1 MRRYTILIIA
11 LLLSYVSMA
20 QQAESA
26 VATQEQVSSEQNAT
40 EQKTAEQKAEASEEF
55 SAEKSWDAANKAY
68 QEADYK
74 RAETL
79 YRAILE
85 QGLHSAKLYYN
96 LANTLFK
103 QEKLGEA
110 ILYYNKALRLS
121 PADEDVRHNLEY
133 AENSTKDSIEQIP
146 EFFLFAWIR
155 AVRNLMSCDGWTI
168 FSLVILVIG
177 LAAALFYLLAQ
188 RISTRKAGFYV
199 MILAALLFLVATLFA
214 NYERKAIVNHN
225 EAIVMS
231 SAVSVKSSPDRAA
244 TELFVLHEGTKLSI
258 GERMDG
264 WFEVRIADGRKG
276 WIESSRIAEI

>member
-40 EQKTAEQKAEASEEF
+40 EQKAEASEEF

-199 MILAALLFLVATLFA
+199 MVLAALLFLVATLFD

-264 WFEVRIADGRKG
+264 WVEVRIADGRKG

>member
-40 EQKTAEQKAEASEEF
+40 EQKAEASEEF

-199 MILAALLFLVATLFA
+199 MVLVALLFLVATLFA

-264 WFEVRIADGRKG
+264 WVEVRIADGRKG

>member
-26 VATQEQVSSEQNAT
+26 VATQAQVSSEQNAT
-40 EQKTAEQKAEASEEF
+40 EQKTAEQKAEDSEEF

-199 MILAALLFLVATLFA
+199 MVLAALLFLVATLFA
-214 NYERKAIVNHN
+214 NYERKAIVDHN

-264 WFEVRIADGRKG
+264 WVEVRIADGRKG

>member
-40 EQKTAEQKAEASEEF
+40 EQKAEDSEEF

-199 MILAALLFLVATLFA
+199 MVLAALLFLIATLFA

-264 WFEVRIADGRKG
+264 WVEVRIADGRKG

>member
-40 EQKTAEQKAEASEEF
+40 EQKAEDSEEF

-199 MILAALLFLVATLFA
+199 MVLAALLFLVATLFA

-264 WFEVRIADGRKG
+264 WVEVRIADGHKG

>member
-40 EQKTAEQKAEASEEF
+40 EQKAEALEEF

-68 QEADYK
+68 QEADYN

-103 QEKLGEA
+103 QEQLGEA

-199 MILAALLFLVATLFA
+199 MVLAALLFLVATLFA

-264 WFEVRIADGRKG
+264 WVEVRIADGRKG

>member
-11 LLLSYVSMA
+11 LLLSCVSMA

-26 VATQEQVSSEQNAT
+26 VATQEQVSSEQKAT
-40 EQKTAEQKAEASEEF
+40 EQKIAEQQAEASEEF

-74 RAETL
+74 RAEAL

-199 MILAALLFLVATLFA
+199 MVLAALLFLVATLFA

-264 WFEVRIADGRKG
+264 WVEVRIADGRKG

>member
-11 LLLSYVSMA
+11 LLLSCVSMA

-26 VATQEQVSSEQNAT
+26 VATQEQVSSEQKAT
-40 EQKTAEQKAEASEEF
+40 EQKAEASEEF

-133 AENSTKDSIEQIP
+133 AENSTKDSIEHIP

-177 LAAALFYLLAQ
+177 LAAALFYLLAH

-264 WFEVRIADGRKG
+264 WVEVRIADGRKG

>member
-26 VATQEQVSSEQNAT
+26 VATQAQVSS
-40 EQKTAEQKAEASEEF
+40 EQKTAEQKAEDSEEF

-85 QGLHSAKLYYN
+85 QGLYSAKLYYN

-199 MILAALLFLVATLFA
+199 MVLAALLFLVATLFA

-264 WFEVRIADGRKG
+264 WVEVRIADGRKG

>member
-40 EQKTAEQKAEASEEF
+40 EQKTAEQKAEDSEEF
-55 SAEKSWDAANKAY
+55 SAEKSWDEANKAY

-199 MILAALLFLVATLFA
+199 MVLAALLFLVATLFA

-264 WFEVRIADGRKG
+264 WVEVRIADGRKG

>member
-11 LLLSYVSMA
+11 LLLSCVSMA

-40 EQKTAEQKAEASEEF
+40 EQKAEDSEEF

-74 RAETL
+74 RAEAI

-155 AVRNLMSCDGWTI
+155 AVRNLMGCDGWTI

-199 MILAALLFLVATLFA
+199 MVLAALLFLVATLFA

-264 WFEVRIADGRKG
+264 WVEVRIADGRKG

>member
-40 EQKTAEQKAEASEEF
+40 EQKAEALEEF

-199 MILAALLFLVATLFA
+199 MVLAALLFLVATLFA

-264 WFEVRIADGRKG
+264 WVEVRIADGRKG

>member
-26 VATQEQVSSEQNAT
+26 VATQEQVSSEQ
-40 EQKTAEQKAEASEEF
+40 KTTEQKAEALEEF

-85 QGLHSAKLYYN
+85 QGMHSAKLYYN

-199 MILAALLFLVATLFA
+199 MVLAALLFLVATLFA

-264 WFEVRIADGRKG
+264 WVEVRIADGRKG

>member
-26 VATQEQVSSEQNAT
+26 VATQAQVSS
-40 EQKTAEQKAEASEEF
+40 EQKTAEQKAEDSEEF

-199 MILAALLFLVATLFA
+199 MVLAALLFLVATLFA

-264 WFEVRIADGRKG
+264 WVEVRIADGRKG

>member
-40 EQKTAEQKAEASEEF
+40 EQKAEASEEF

-199 MILAALLFLVATLFA
+199 MVLAALLFLVATLFA

-264 WFEVRIADGRKG
+264 WVEVRIADGRKG

>member
-40 EQKTAEQKAEASEEF
+40 EQQVEALEEF

-199 MILAALLFLVATLFA
+199 MVLAALLFLVATLFA

-264 WFEVRIADGRKG
+264 WVEVRIADGRKG

>member
-26 VATQEQVSSEQNAT
+26 VATQAQVSSEQNAT
-40 EQKTAEQKAEASEEF
+40 EQKAEALEEF

-68 QEADYK
+68 QESDYK

-199 MILAALLFLVATLFA
+199 MVLAALLFLVATLFA

-264 WFEVRIADGRKG
+264 WVEVRIADGRKG

>member
-1 MRRYTILIIA
+1 
-11 LLLSYVSMA
+11 MA

-26 VATQEQVSSEQNAT
+26 VATQAQVSSEQKAT
-40 EQKTAEQKAEASEEF
+40 EQKTAEQKAEALEEF
-55 SAEKSWDAANKAY
+55 SAEKSWDEANKAY

-264 WFEVRIADGRKG
+264 WVEVRIADGRKG

>member
-26 VATQEQVSSEQNAT
+26 VATQEQVSSEQKAT

-133 AENSTKDSIEQIP
+133 AENSTKDSLEQIP

-199 MILAALLFLVATLFA
+199 MVLAALLFLVATLFA

-264 WFEVRIADGRKG
+264 WVEVRIADGRKG

>member
-26 VATQEQVSSEQNAT
+26 VATQEQVSSEQKAT
-40 EQKTAEQKAEASEEF
+40 EQKTAEQKAEALEEF
-55 SAEKSWDAANKAY
+55 SAEKSWDEANKAY

-199 MILAALLFLVATLFA
+199 MVLAALLFLVATLFA

-264 WFEVRIADGRKG
+264 WVEVRIADGRKG

>member
-11 LLLSYVSMA
+11 LLLSCVSMA

-26 VATQEQVSSEQNAT
+26 VATQAQVSSEQNAT
-40 EQKTAEQKAEASEEF
+40 EQKAEDSEEF

-199 MILAALLFLVATLFA
+199 MVLAALLFLVATLFA

-264 WFEVRIADGRKG
+264 WVEVRIADGRKG

>member
-40 EQKTAEQKAEASEEF
+40 EQKAEDSEEF

-74 RAETL
+74 RAETR

-199 MILAALLFLVATLFA
+199 MVLAALLFLVATLFA

-264 WFEVRIADGRKG
+264 WVEVRIADGRKG

>member
-26 VATQEQVSSEQNAT
+26 VATQAQVSSEQNAT
-40 EQKTAEQKAEASEEF
+40 EQKAEDSEEF

-199 MILAALLFLVATLFA
+199 MVLAALLFLVATLFA

-264 WFEVRIADGRKG
+264 WVEVRIADGRKG

>member
-40 EQKTAEQKAEASEEF
+40 EQKTAEQKAEALEEF

-199 MILAALLFLVATLFA
+199 MVLAALLFLVATLFA

-264 WFEVRIADGRKG
+264 WVEVRIADGRKG

>member
-40 EQKTAEQKAEASEEF
+40 EQKAEDSEEF

-199 MILAALLFLVATLFA
+199 MVLAALLFLVATLFA

-264 WFEVRIADGRKG
+264 WVEVRIADGRKG

>member
-11 LLLSYVSMA
+11 ILLSYVSMA

-26 VATQEQVSSEQNAT
+26 VATQEQVSSEQKAT
-40 EQKTAEQKAEASEEF
+40 EQKTAEQKAEALEEF

-74 RAETL
+74 RAEAL

-264 WFEVRIADGRKG
+264 WVEVRIADGRKG

>member
-26 VATQEQVSSEQNAT
+26 VATQAQVSSEQ
-40 EQKTAEQKAEASEEF
+40 KSAEQKAEALEEF
-55 SAEKSWDAANKAY
+55 SAEKSWNEANKAY

-264 WFEVRIADGRKG
+264 WVEVRIADGRKG

>member
-40 EQKTAEQKAEASEEF
+40 EQKTAEQKAEDSEEF

-199 MILAALLFLVATLFA
+199 MVLAALLFLVATLFA

-264 WFEVRIADGRKG
+264 WVEVRIADGRKG

>member
-26 VATQEQVSSEQNAT
+26 VATQEQVSSEQ
-40 EQKTAEQKAEASEEF
+40 KTTEQKAEALEEF

-199 MILAALLFLVATLFA
+199 MVLAALLFLVATLFA

-264 WFEVRIADGRKG
+264 WVEVRIADGRKG

>member
-26 VATQEQVSSEQNAT
+26 VATQEQVSSEQKAT

-199 MILAALLFLVATLFA
+199 MVLAALLFLVATLFA

-264 WFEVRIADGRKG
+264 WVEVRIADGRKG

>member
-1 MRRYTILIIA
+1 MRRYTILIIV

-26 VATQEQVSSEQNAT
+26 VATQTQVSSEQKAT
-40 EQKTAEQKAEASEEF
+40 EQKTAEQKAEALEEF

-199 MILAALLFLVATLFA
+199 MVLAALLFLVATLFA

-264 WFEVRIADGRKG
+264 WVEVRIADGRKG

>member
-1 MRRYTILIIA
+1 
-11 LLLSYVSMA
+11 MA

-26 VATQEQVSSEQNAT
+26 VATQEQVSSKQNAT
-40 EQKTAEQKAEASEEF
+40 EQKTAEQKAEDSEEF
-55 SAEKSWDAANKAY
+55 SAEKSWNAANKAY

-155 AVRNLMSCDGWTI
+155 AVRDLMSCDGWTI

-199 MILAALLFLVATLFA
+199 MVLAALLFLVATLFA

-264 WFEVRIADGRKG
+264 WVEVRIADGRKG

>member
-11 LLLSYVSMA
+11 LLLSYVS
-20 QQAESA
+20 
-26 VATQEQVSSEQNAT
+26 SEQNAT
-40 EQKTAEQKAEASEEF
+40 EQKAEALEEF

-85 QGLHSAKLYYN
+85 QGMHSAKLYYN

-199 MILAALLFLVATLFA
+199 MVLAALLFLVATLFA

-264 WFEVRIADGRKG
+264 WVEVRIADGRKG

>member
-40 EQKTAEQKAEASEEF
+40 EQKAEDSEEF

-264 WFEVRIADGRKG
+264 WVEVRIADGRKG

>member
-11 LLLSYVSMA
+11 LLLSCVSMA

-26 VATQEQVSSEQNAT
+26 VATQEQVSSEQ
-40 EQKTAEQKAEASEEF
+40 KAEDSEEF

-155 AVRNLMSCDGWTI
+155 VVRNLMGCDGWTI

-199 MILAALLFLVATLFA
+199 MVLAALLFLVATLFA

-264 WFEVRIADGRKG
+264 WVEVRIADGRKG

>member
-40 EQKTAEQKAEASEEF
+40 EQKAEALEEF

-74 RAETL
+74 RAEAL

-199 MILAALLFLVATLFA
+199 MVLAALLFLVATLFA

-264 WFEVRIADGRKG
+264 WVEVRIADGRKG